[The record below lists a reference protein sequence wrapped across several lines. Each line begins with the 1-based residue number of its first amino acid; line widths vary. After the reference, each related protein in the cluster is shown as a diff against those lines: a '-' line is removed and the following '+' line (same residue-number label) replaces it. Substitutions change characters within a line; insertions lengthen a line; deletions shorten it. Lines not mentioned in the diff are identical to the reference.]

1 MHLKDETTHAGN
13 GIKIWLATHF
23 QIDLK
28 FSRKYEFCS
37 IRNNSREKNR
47 QVGVETSL

>member
-1 MHLKDETTHAGN
+1 MHLKHESIHAEMELKYGPT
-13 GIKIWLATHF
+13 THF

-28 FSRKYEFCS
+28 FSRKFEFCS

-47 QVGVETSL
+47 QE